1 MTEGT
6 SITTIRTVSQIHPE
20 GKSQLNTNAVVA
32 EAEASKSN
40 PESLQKETTNFPI
53 KGIFL
58 NISLLNRNDLTPS
71 LSLLKNPNGDGLT
84 RAHSHNQL

>member
-6 SITTIRTVSQIHPE
+6 SITVIRTISQIHPE
-20 GKSQLNTNAVVA
+20 GTSQLNTNAVVA

-40 PESLQKETTNFPI
+40 PESLQKETTSFPL

-58 NISLLNRNDLTPS
+58 NISLLNRNDLTLS
-71 LSLLKNPNGDGLT
+71 LSLLKSPNGDGLT
-84 RAHSHNQL
+84 RAHNHNQI